1 MKELLG
7 SRYKLG
13 EMIGTGGMA
22 DVYIAQDQR
31 LSRKVAIKVLRSDLA
46 KDPQFVARFRKEA
59 LAAAALNH
67 PGVVAV
73 YDSGEVPAPYIVMEL
88 VSGHTL
94 REIIHQGERLPLDR
108 ALEISEGILVALEYS
123 HEKGIVHRDIKPAN
137 VMITDQGDVKVMDFG
152 IARALDD
159 VGATLTST
167 WNIVGT
173 AQYLSPEQA
182 LGESADYRSDIYSA
196 GCLLYEVLTGRP
208 PYIGDTPVSI
218 AFQHVSGE
226 LIKPRSLNQNL
237 PEGLD
242 IILTVALA
250 KKPEDRY
257 QSAKEML
264 ADIRKLRAGH
274 AVTTKVARKPI
285 KWRPILV
292 AALSAVIAGGLITY
306 GVLNSST
313 TISSSLVEIPN
324 VVGLTQPQAEVLL
337 SDFVVTVQ
345 RAHDGRVPKDRV
357 ASQVP
362 LPTSKVK
369 KGTGVILTLSDGPGD
384 AIIPTNLV
392 GMSLADARV
401 SLAAAGL
408 VISRTD
414 PIPSDQLQG
423 TILQVTPDAGS
434 TIPAGSGVVLQIAS
448 GDIEVPSLVGVD
460 GIQALTVLIQAGF
473 LVNQIEAYDVNQS
486 IGIVLAQAPEP
497 GTTHTI
503 GSSVTIT
510 INRAQYFISCQPLVK
525 VLLLSCA
532 HVSLRTALTS

>member
-1 MKELLG
+1 MSELLG
-7 SRYKLG
+7 NRYALG

-73 YDSGEVPAPYIVMEL
+73 YDSGETPAPYIVMEL

-94 REIIHQGERLPLDR
+94 REIIHQGERLPIDR
-108 ALEISEGILVALEYS
+108 ALEIGEGILVALEYS

-159 VGATLTST
+159 IGATLTST
-167 WNIVGT
+167 WDVVGT

-182 LGESADYRSDIYSA
+182 MGESADYRSDIYST

-226 LIKPRSLNQNL
+226 LIKPRTLNQNL
-237 PEGLD
+237 PNGLD
-242 IILTVALA
+242 VILTVALA

-257 QSAKEML
+257 QSAEEML
-264 ADIRKLRAGH
+264 DDIRKLRAGQI
-274 AVTTKVARKPI
+274 VTTRVARKPI

-292 AALSAVIAGGLITY
+292 GVLVAVLAGGAISY

-313 TISSSLVEIPN
+313 TVSSSLVEIPN
-324 VVGLTQPQAEVLL
+324 VVGLTQPEAQAMLN
-337 SDFVVTVQ
+337 DFVVTIQ

-369 KGTGVILTLSDGPGD
+369 RGSGVILTLSDGPGD
-384 AIIPTNLV
+384 AIIPTDLV
-392 GMSLADARV
+392 GMSLADARI

-414 PIPSDQLQG
+414 PVPSDQPQG
-423 TILQVTPDAGS
+423 TILNVTPDAGS
-434 TIPAGSGVVLQIAS
+434 TISAGSGVVLQIAS
-448 GDIEVPSLVGVD
+448 GDIEVPSLVGTD

-473 LVNQIEAYDVNQS
+473 LVNQIQAYDANQP
-486 IGIVLAQAPEP
+486 IGVVLAQAPAP

-510 INRAQYFISCQPLVK
+510 VNRAP
-525 VLLLSCA
+525 
-532 HVSLRTALTS
+532 